1 MPLLV
6 ASLLSTA
13 SPQAG
18 HVLVMDLEAIGVPV
32 DEAAAATRVVAAAAA
47 DVDGVVVMSAAELR
61 RLAELEGNKAT
72 AGCNDDTNCLADIAG
87 ALGAERVIFG
97 SLSRLGS
104 TTTVVLSLYTTA
116 TQRAERRSFDVADMN
131 GLSVLLRS
139 NTASLLA
146 GTPAA
151 TDDVSPATPTA
162 EPMAAG
168 VVPLIAGVSV
178 LVLGGGTAIVSEA
191 MVQDPAG
198 DGAVKGTMQ
207 TVGLVGVGAAVIGA
221 AVSIVGVVMMFGG
234 E

>member
-1 MPLLV
+1 LPLLV

-13 SPQAG
+13 SPQVG

-72 AGCNDDTNCLADIAG
+72 AGCSDDTNCLADIAG

-116 TQRAERRSFDVADMN
+116 TQRAERRSFDVADLN
-131 GLSVLLRS
+131 GLAVLLRS

-146 GTPAA
+146 GTPSAS
-151 TDDVSPATPTA
+151 DDVAPPAPSA
-162 EPMAAG
+162 EPMPAG
-168 VVPLIAGVSV
+168 VVPLLAGVSV
-178 LVLGGGTAIVSEA
+178 LVLGGATAIVSEA

-198 DGAVKGTMQ
+198 TGDVKETMQ
-207 TVGLVGVGAAVIGA
+207 TVGLVGLGAAVVGAAVS
-221 AVSIVGVVMMFGG
+221 VVGVVMMFGG